1 MTLSHKPSSPSPPCI
16 FTPDVTTLCPLA
28 ATGQQLH
35 MTSSS
40 EEESVEKGRGEG
52 EGRRKRKGRKWKNKA
67 RSYKKEKGLT
77 GAPAGRTRV

>member
-1 MTLSHKPSSPSPPCI
+1 M
-16 FTPDVTTLCPLA
+16 
-28 ATGQQLH
+28 
-35 MTSSS
+35 
-40 EEESVEKGRGEG
+40 EKGRGEG